1 MSSSGADT
9 TVCVLPQ
16 NSLFDPILDTRV
28 RADIVR
34 FRFKRTVF
42 AALSIVL
49 ILGELML
56 GVAILMLHVRN
67 PLGTEAIVLSSVSA
81 FMLALDISFGIRERA
96 SSHHATLNQLLGI
109 RNQMRYPTT
118 SPLWQEYGTV
128 KAYTKINYIEAV
140 CDGCSWRLPQPIV
153 EVPADRH

>member
-1 MSSSGADT
+1 MASSGG

-16 NSLFDPILDTRV
+16 NSLYDATLDVRV

-49 ILGELML
+49 ILSELVL
-56 GVAILMLHVRN
+56 GVIILVLHVRN
-67 PLGTEAIVLSSVSA
+67 PLGTEAIVLSSASA
-81 FMLALDISFGIRERA
+81 FLLAVDVSFGIRERA
-96 SSHHATLNQLLGI
+96 SSHHATLNQLIGI

-140 CDGCSWRLPQPIV
+140 CDGCSWRLPAPI
-153 EVPADRH
+153 EDAPNQH